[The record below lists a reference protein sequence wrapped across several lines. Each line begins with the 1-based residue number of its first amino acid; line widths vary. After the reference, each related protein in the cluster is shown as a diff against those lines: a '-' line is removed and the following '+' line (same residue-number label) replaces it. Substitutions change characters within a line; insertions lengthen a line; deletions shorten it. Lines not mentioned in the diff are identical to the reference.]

1 MANVVYE
8 FIGTFTL
15 ISVGLRTQN
24 PVVLSLCLLVILGVG
39 GSLILNPAISTV
51 LFANGLLSPA
61 MLLGCLT
68 AQFSAGI
75 VALLVYKAI
84 GA

>member
-1 MANVVYE
+1 MANIVYE

-24 PVVLSLCLLVILGVG
+24 PMILSLTLLVILGIG

-61 MLLGCLT
+61 MLLGCVT
-68 AQFSAGI
+68 AQFSAGL
-75 VALLVYKAI
+75 VALLVYRTFGI
-84 GA
+84 